1 MIIQKS
7 HRESSRRSAR
17 RAAISFG
24 IAGLFVA
31 STGCADDYA
40 PTVAQFT
47 ATYNLDGTL
56 TVSGDVR
63 DLDIARPGCKGLNGQ
78 SCVGNVLTARVEGEN
93 NAAKLSAIGVFNLNW
108 MPDKPLAEGA
118 QVCLGVLS
126 VNSSDQLGGTD
137 IWGSRY
143 DRNILICTTD
153 IVGVQ
158 PTTTTASPT
167 TIQDTTSTTSGPTST
182 TEPEST
188 TTTSTT
194 TTTTS
199 TTTTTTTT
207 TSTIPLLDPCLDI
220 PGGCL

>member
-7 HRESSRRSAR
+7 HRESSRRSSR
-17 RAAISFG
+17 RAALSFG
-24 IAGLFVA
+24 IAGLLVA
-31 STGCADDYA
+31 STGCADDYV
-40 PTVAQFT
+40 PTLAQFT

-63 DLDIARPGCKGLNGQ
+63 DLDVERPACTRWWDNK
-78 SCVGNVLTARVEGEN
+78 SCVGNALTARVEGEN
-93 NAAKLSAIGVFNLNW
+93 NAAQLDAIGVFNLNW
-108 MPDKPLAEGA
+108 MPDKPLAENA
-118 QVCLGVLS
+118 KVCLVVQS
-126 VNSSDQLGGTD
+126 VNYSDQITVTFRPERD
-137 IWGSRY
+137 
-143 DRNILICTTD
+143 ILICTTD
-153 IVGVQ
+153 IVRVQ
-158 PTTTTASPT
+158 PTTTTATPT

-194 TTTTS
+194 TTS